1 MVREPFYVGRLLVYE
16 QGMGAYKRNMIVE
29 IKKGPI
35 LVSVGAYYP
44 DFMVLWYAPIKNRDI
59 IYYFISETDN
69 VSCLNSFMYIHDM
82 AFIFIYK
89 MDGVYH
95 FYK

>member
-1 MVREPFYVGRLLVYE
+1 MGHLLVYE

-44 DFMVLWYAPIKNRDI
+44 DFMVL
-59 IYYFISETDN
+59 
-69 VSCLNSFMYIHDM
+69 
-82 AFIFIYK
+82 
-89 MDGVYH
+89 
-95 FYK
+95 